1 MKVKDKFI
9 QEQHEEFE
17 LDLAYEEWLRDNFKE
32 PNAVEILDM
41 ARENLSYE
49 SFMEM
54 QWAVCAKNNIYYK
67 PKQGA

>member
-1 MKVKDKFI
+1 MKVKDKYM
-9 QEQHEEFE
+9 QEQEEEFE